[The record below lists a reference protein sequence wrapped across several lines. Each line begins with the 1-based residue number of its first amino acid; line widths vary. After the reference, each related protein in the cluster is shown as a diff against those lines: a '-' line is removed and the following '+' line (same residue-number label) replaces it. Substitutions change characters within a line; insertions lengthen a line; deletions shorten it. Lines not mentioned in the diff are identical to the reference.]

1 MEQDYYAR
9 FAAHHRTLIENL
21 GPLVARVHE
30 DVLNTPELLT
40 YLWERLVPHAQAE
53 EATLY
58 RRAATLP
65 GGRAMVEPLIKEHE
79 VIIARTDELGNLFEV
94 GQDTLVRD
102 VVRCVW
108 ELIQKHFQKEETLL
122 IPMLQKSMTP
132 QAFRSLIEEA
142 HRVEDELRPS
152 DIKRLMDTDHRRIDR
167 ILAALS
173 VVPHRDPEQAT
184 TLFNRGR
191 AVLLRH
197 ICWEEDLLF
206 PAFEAKTKTHD
217 TGPTAVMRQEHT
229 QIKAAMMRITHS
241 LDAGDWAGATAAEQE
256 LTQILT
262 VHNQKEE
269 QILYALINKTLP
281 AQERQHLLT
290 KIV

>member
-79 VIIARTDELGNLFEV
+79 VIVARTDELGNLFEV
-94 GQDTLVRD
+94 GQDTLVRE
-102 VVRCVW
+102 VLHCVW
-108 ELIQKHFQKEETLL
+108 ELIQKHFQKEEAVL
-122 IPMLQKSMTP
+122 IPLLQKSETP
-132 QAFRSLIEEA
+132 EGFRALIEEA
-142 HRVEDELRPS
+142 HGVEDELRPS
-152 DIKRLMDTDHRRIDR
+152 DIKRVMDTDHRRIDR

-173 VVPHRDPEQAT
+173 VVPPSDLGQAT
-184 TLFNRGR
+184 TLLNRGR
-191 AVLLRH
+191 AGLLRH
-197 ICWEEDLLF
+197 IYWEEDLLF

-217 TGPTAVMRQEHT
+217 TGPTAVMRQEHV
-229 QIKAAMMRITHS
+229 QIKAAMERIAGS
-241 LDAGDWAGATAAEQE
+241 LDAGDWAGTSAAEEE
-256 LTQILT
+256 LRHILT
-262 VHNQKEE
+262 IHNQKEE
-269 QILYALINKTLP
+269 RILYPLINKSLST
-281 AQERQHLLT
+281 QERQDILT
-290 KIV
+290 KMI